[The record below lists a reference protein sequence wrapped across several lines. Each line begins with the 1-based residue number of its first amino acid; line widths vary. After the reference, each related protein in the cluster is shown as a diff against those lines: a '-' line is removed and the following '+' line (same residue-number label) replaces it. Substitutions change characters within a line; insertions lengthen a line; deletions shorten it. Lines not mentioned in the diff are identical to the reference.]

1 MKNKFLLLAIGIA
14 FTTQIIIAQVPSF
27 VPTNGLIAYY
37 PFNGNANDE
46 SGNNHNGIVNGA
58 TLTADRFGNLNS
70 SYNFTGTTNEITLN
84 NSQTLINGSFSV
96 SAWCTIETLS
106 PSNYDAVIIGQ
117 YNGQVANERKWLF
130 GYRSISTQRGISY
143 YLCDNSGNASSNSS
157 TLNWVAQA
165 STWYHITWVFTS
177 GNSIKTYVNGVLHSE
192 VSTTLSNFNNTANNV
207 LTKIGNGID
216 IDTPAKLP
224 WSGKIDDVGIWNRA
238 LTLNE
243 ITNLFDSK
251 LVCEKSY
258 ATVGYLKASY
268 NPTYEPI
275 VDKSSWH
282 YIAVTKNGLDGNIY
296 LDGKLVTNSTYYNQP
311 FIWNSLLLGASQA
324 CVSCSPIP
332 DYIGLIDEVRVSN
345 VVRTANEIQN
355 HFNSNVPLS
364 EDNNTLGLFHFDNAL
379 GNVMTNS
386 ATSKNGILYGG
397 VNYVQGKFGQGLSF
411 DGIDDYA
418 RFSQTIPVD
427 SMTIEYWFKST
438 DDSGTM
444 AMLEYAYNTGIY
456 IQTISGDCQYL
467 SINDK
472 EVIIKN
478 DIKIYPNPANDKITI
493 DYSTLGNVTGYQIK
507 IFNVLGQQVFDA
519 TMNQQQY
526 IVPLNTWG
534 RQGVYFVKIYD
545 GSNKLLDTKKII
557 LQ

>member
-1 MKNKFLLLAIGIA
+1 MKNKLLLLAIGIA
-14 FTTQIIIAQVPSF
+14 FTTQMITAQVPTY
-27 VPTNGLIAYY
+27 VPTNGLAGWWS
-37 PFNGNANDE
+37 FSGNANDY
-46 SGNNHNGIVNGA
+46 STNANNGIVNGA
-58 TLTADRFGNLNS
+58 ELTIDRFGNSNSAYNFNGKS
-70 SYNFTGTTNEITLN
+70 SYIQVAHNSTFDFETPNSITISTWFKTSMTTGALFVQKQSGVGATQNGVNCGILDSNGHLAGIIKKTPGNQSIVSNIATSFNN
-84 NSQTLINGSFSV
+84 NSWHHFVYTFS
-96 SAWCTIETLS
+96 S
-106 PSNYDAVIIGQ
+106 G
-117 YNGQVANERKWLF
+117 VAKLYMD
-130 GYRSISTQRGISY
+130 GLLISTQTNLGNIIANSNTNLIFGYGLPLNNFY
-143 YLCDNSGNASSNSS
+143 Y
-157 TLNWVAQA
+157 
-165 STWYHITWVFTS
+165 
-177 GNSIKTYVNGVLHSE
+177 NGL
-192 VSTTLSNFNNTANNV
+192 LD
-207 LTKIGNGID
+207 D
-216 IDTPAKLP
+216 I
-224 WSGKIDDVGIWNRA
+224 GIWNRA
-238 LTLNE
+238 LTQNE
-243 ITNLFDSK
+243 ITNLFDAK

-275 VDKSSWH
+275 IDKSSWH

-296 LDGKLVTNSTYYNQP
+296 LDGKLITNSTYYNQP
-311 FIWNSLLLGASQA
+311 FIWNSLLLGASQT
-324 CVSCSPIP
+324 CVSCSPTP
-332 DYIGLIDEVRVSN
+332 DYIGLIDELRVSN

-427 SMTIEYWFKST
+427 NMTIEYWFKST

-456 IQTISGDCQYL
+456 IQTISGDCQSL
-467 SINDK
+467 SIDGKDDK

-478 DIKIYPNPANDKITI
+478 DIKIYPNPTNNKITI
-493 DYSTLGNVTGYQIK
+493 DCGIFANVTGYKIK
-507 IFNVLGQQVFDA
+507 IFNLLGQEVFGDA
-519 TMNQQQY
+519 MNQQQY

-534 RQGVYFVKIYD
+534 GQGVYLVKIYD
-545 GSNKLLDTKKII
+545 ASNNLLDTKKII